1 MPNLA
6 QASYCPPGDKVC
18 RNGNYWVC
26 SSDGGSYQKKEC
38 CGDGCKKETPK
49 PQDDKK
55 PGDNGTGDPNNQVIP
70 PGANCPPGHRVCG
83 SKGIYWYCQGGES
96 YQETNPPQCC
106 GSGCNTS
113 GGASSNTNQCDQEGL
128 WACANG
134 KVMICRQKQWKTVD
148 NNAAVCVDNSST
160 SCQAGQVKCDGKN
173 MQKCVCNGNNCAWQ
187 VDKGQK
193 CTSNPSLESTLPLAE
208 PNGSCSSL
216 QANNSQCLNGIV
228 HKCVQSRA
236 SNIVFQ
242 WQNTGVACFNSK
254 DESCSINN
262 GYYCDKSRGLWADC
276 RTDVITDQSS
286 KLGQC
291 DKTLTV
297 VEKNPVENEKCTAV
311 RQIICDQNNN
321 LFLCN
326 TDKKWQKGGEC
337 NKTGHMNPSSTCVQK
352 GEYNCINNY
361 LYKCV
366 NDGNNPNS
374 TFGKLEN
381 SGLQCGSVGKLP
393 KCAHSNL
400 STCINGKAHK
410 CENNDW
416 KPIKENGKEVICAD
430 PNTSE
435 CKLGQSKCDNG
446 VMKNCV
452 CQGNNCSFQPYST
465 NNGANKCVTS
475 INQTGGNN
483 SGGSNNSGGN
493 SGGSAGGS
501 NNTGGGGGGTG
512 GGTGIAPQNP
522 TGYVDE
528 VNGGACYITG
538 WSCDANNPALPLQID
553 VYKTDLGPGNFVG
566 ATSTGLSRIDVAQ
579 AGRCNGNQNTGFLYQ
594 LPDQYKDGVQRTIH
608 LHALGINADGTKNNT
623 NPPLIGSPTTITCKP
638 MPKDLKQSCA
648 SDGSNKVSLE
658 WKGIPDAKTYA
669 IRLDKENN
677 CKNSNG
683 DTVGWYCP
691 EPDDK
696 GLLGDRFVIVQASS
710 ACSDEVCRATVDVV
724 AGAKYTGW
732 NVQALYENET
742 SNLKFGGLSKTGS
755 VFACGNSP
763 TPQPRTCVQCGSS
776 CAWSDEK
783 IACIA
788 SIDNRFECQVKN
800 NACVAVERRCEPC
813 GNSCAWKTKDGVC
826 TTAAFPEGKACMAEG
841 QECKMIDK
849 PNTTPPSPNPN
860 DPTLGKADFDGNG
873 KVDQADLNLLIQKLY
888 TTDCRFKLIPDQ
900 GACLVTIADYNWLLP
915 KISQ

>member
-1 MPNLA
+1 M
-6 QASYCPPGDKVC
+6 
-18 RNGNYWVC
+18 
-26 SSDGGSYQKKEC
+26 
-38 CGDGCKKETPK
+38 
-49 PQDDKK
+49 
-55 PGDNGTGDPNNQVIP
+55 
-70 PGANCPPGHRVCG
+70 CG

-187 VDKGQK
+187 VNKDQLCTKNPKIEYAEKIVINAVEGEPCAVANVTQCKNNKLYFCDNNNIWQK
-193 CTSNPSLESTLPLAE
+193 KSDA
-208 PNGSCSSL
+208 
-216 QANNSQCLNGIV
+216 
-228 HKCVQSRA
+228 
-236 SNIVFQ
+236 
-242 WQNTGVACFNSK
+242 
-254 DESCSINN
+254 SCSIKDCTKQNCEFSCNPGQVLCDEKSQFLYMCNEGKFSKTGTQCNQSSLYITYPGIPKQGDSCNN
-262 GYYCDKSRGLWADC
+262 GQVVCHDGDAYYCHDRKLQRTNNKCKS
-276 RTDVITDQSS
+276 VS
-286 KLGQC
+286 KMQ
-291 DKTLTV
+291 
-297 VEKNPVENEKCTAV
+297 
-311 RQIICDQNNN
+311 
-321 LFLCN
+321 
-326 TDKKWQKGGEC
+326 
-337 NKTGHMNPSSTCVQK
+337 
-352 GEYNCINNY
+352 
-361 LYKCV
+361 
-366 NDGNNPNS
+366 DGPNS
-374 TFGKLEN
+374 GDKCDNNIKDVFCDSNG
-381 SGLQCGSVGKLP
+381 GYWQCGDNDQGWVKYDKLS
-393 KCAHSNL
+393 CAQPIENCNNGV
-400 STCINGKAHK
+400 STCINGKAHR

-416 KPIKENGKEVICAD
+416 KPINDNGKDVICAD
-430 PNTSE
+430 PNASE

-452 CQGNNCSFQPYST
+452 CQGTNCSFQPYST
-465 NNGANKCVTS
+465 KNGTNKCVTS
-475 INQTGGNN
+475 INQAGGNN

-566 ATSTGLSRIDVAQ
+566 ATSTGLSRIDVAN
-579 AGRCNGNQNTGFLYQ
+579 AGQCNGNQKTGFIYQ
-594 LPDQYKDGVQRTIH
+594 FPDQYKDGVQRTIH
-608 LHALGINADGTKNNT
+608 LHALGINADGSRSHS

-648 SDGSNKVSLE
+648 SDGSSKVSLE
-658 WKGIPDAKTYA
+658 WKGIPNAKTYA
-669 IRLDKENN
+669 IRIDKENN

-696 GLLGDRFVIVQASS
+696 GLLGDRFVIVQAGS
-710 ACSDEVCRATVDVV
+710 ACSGEVCRATVDVV

-755 VFACGNSP
+755 GFSCTTSATP
-763 TPQPRTCVQCGSS
+763 TPATPTPGTPAPVTPTPGTPAPTLTCTQCGS
-776 CAWSDEK
+776 
-783 IACIA
+783 
-788 SIDNRFECQVKN
+788 ECRDSRLRLGCSVQPDPRYECRVREN
-800 NACVAVERRCEPC
+800 TCVTVERRCEPC
-813 GNSCAWKTKDGVC
+813 GNSCTWKTKDDACLAV
-826 TTAAFPEGKACMAEG
+826 AFPEGKACMAEG

-849 PNTTPPSPNPN
+849 PNTTPPSPNSN